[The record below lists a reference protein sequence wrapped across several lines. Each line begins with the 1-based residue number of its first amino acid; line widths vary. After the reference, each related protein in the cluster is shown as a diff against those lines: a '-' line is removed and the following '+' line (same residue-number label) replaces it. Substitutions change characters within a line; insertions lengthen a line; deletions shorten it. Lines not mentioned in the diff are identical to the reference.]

1 MDAFIVL
8 LLIIII
14 ICWACYRRNFSKAAY
29 GIIALDL
36 ILRIFAFIG
45 SHIGKNEVATFLSKW
60 PNSILAVSDKY
71 TTGFINSL
79 IAWAFV
85 ILMTYFVILILKTF
99 FNKK

>member
-8 LLIIII
+8 LLIVII
-14 ICWACYRRNFSKAAY
+14 ICWACYRRNFDKAVY
-29 GIIALDL
+29 GIISLDL

-45 SHIGKNEVATFLSKW
+45 GHIGKNDVATFLSKW
-60 PNSILAVSDKY
+60 PNGILAVSDKY
-71 TTGFINSL
+71 TTGFINLL

-85 ILMTYFVILILKTF
+85 IIMAYFVVLSLKVF